1 MTESPELFA
10 EVYTQCLREGSFPA
24 RWKGGSKKY
33 CLVVTLDVKNAFNTA
48 DRGRILDALQ
58 SFSDPAYLRAIVW
71 SYFHGRRFVYSWM
84 SSVGLS
90 LAAQKTEAVLISS
103 RKIVETAT
111 ILIDGNTV
119 QSKRAIRYLGV
130 WIDTRL
136 SFRVHLAYVNEKASA
151 SVRDLSRIMPNTRGP
166 KQESRK
172 LLMTAKEA
180 EIISATER
188 GSLARDASID
198 LWQARWD
205 ASDKGGWTHRLIP
218 NIKKWT
224 ERTRFGHDS
233 SQCCPVCPGEIVE
246 DAQHI
251 LFVCRRFDHGRR
263 ALELEANVEICS
275 ENLVDLMM
283 ARKSMWE
290 AVNSFA
296 ASPIRELRL
305 AEHGRAGPGMA

>member
-1 MTESPELFA
+1 M
-10 EVYTQCLREGSFPA
+10 R
-24 RWKGGSKKY
+24 
-33 CLVVTLDVKNAFNTA
+33 
-48 DRGRILDALQ
+48 
-58 SFSDPAYLRAIVW
+58 
-71 SYFHGRRFVYSWM
+71 WM

-90 LAAQKTEAVLISS
+90 LAAQKTEAVPISS
-103 RKIVETAT
+103 RKIVETTT

-136 SFRVHLAYVNEKASA
+136 CFREHLAYVNEKASA

-172 LLMTAKEA
+172 LLMT
-180 EIISATER
+180 
-188 GSLARDASID
+188 
-198 LWQARWD
+198 
-205 ASDKGGWTHRLIP
+205 
-218 NIKKWT
+218 
-224 ERTRFGHDS
+224 
-233 SQCCPVCPGEIVE
+233 
-246 DAQHI
+246 
-251 LFVCRRFDHGRR
+251 VCRSIILYAAPIWARAMSVCSGFRTVADTCDRRSDAYRPTGEGGGNYNSYRARFDDGRR

-296 ASPIRELRL
+296 ASTIRELRL
-305 AEHGRAGPGMA
+305 AEHGRAGPGVA